1 MPDRRVPTTALLLGL
16 VVLVGAGWWLWPT
29 FDGHDDDIDVLVV
42 GDGVL
47 ATARRSIELRVRE
60 AGLSV
65 EWHATQQWCDDVG
78 ALAAVVD
85 TVDPGRVVVPLTEG
99 GACLEA
105 AAVAIRD
112 ADRLVVVVSDAG
124 PDAVAVAASGFDVV
138 DATRL
143 IGPAGGPVTMPCEWW
158 EQPCAPQGV
167 AVRAADGILTEPGGE
182 RLARVVATAL

>member
-1 MPDRRVPTTALLLGL
+1 LLLGL
-16 VVLVGAGWWLWPT
+16 VVIVVAGWWLWPT
-29 FDGHDDDIDVLVV
+29 IDGRGDDIDVLVV

-78 ALAAVVD
+78 ALAEVVD
-85 TVDPGRVVVPLTEG
+85 TVDPGRIVVPLTETR
-99 GACLEA
+99 ACLDS

-112 ADRLVVVVSDAG
+112 TDRLVVVVSDGGHAM
-124 PDAVAVAASGFDVV
+124 AAVAASGYDVV

-143 IGPAGGPVTMPCEWW
+143 IGAGGGPVTMPCEWW
-158 EQPCAPQGV
+158 EQPCPPQGV
-167 AVRAADGILTEPGGE
+167 AVRAADGTLTEAGGE

>member
-1 MPDRRVPTTALLLGL
+1 VLLGL
-16 VVLVGAGWWLWPT
+16 VAIVVAGWWLWPT
-29 FDGHDDDIDVLVV
+29 LDGRDDDIDVLVV

-60 AGLSV
+60 AGLSI
-65 EWHATQQWCDDVG
+65 EWHATQQWCDVVG
-78 ALAAVVD
+78 GLAEVVD
-85 TVDPGRVVVPLTEG
+85 TVDPARIVVPLAG

-112 ADRLVVVVSDAG
+112 ADRLVVVVSEGG
-124 PDAVAVAASGFDVV
+124 PDAVAAAASGFDAI

-143 IGPAGGPVTMPCEWW
+143 IGQAGGPVTMPCEWW

-167 AVRAADGILTEPGGE
+167 AVRAADGSLTEPGGE
-182 RLARVVATAL
+182 RLARVVAAAL